1 MATKKKT
8 PAKKAPAKKAPAKK
22 APVKKAPAKKAPA
35 KKAPAKK
42 APAKKAPAKKAPAK
56 KAPVKKAPAKKA
68 PVKKA
73 PAKKVVAK
81 KVVAKKAPAKKVV
94 AKKAPV
100 KKAPAKKVV
109 AKKIV
114 AKAAPAKKIVE
125 KKAPAP
131 KVEPVKKAAA
141 EKVVA
146 SGKANAPVVPT
157 PPPMPPRISL
167 KKPEPPK
174 RHVIV
179 KGPSQDGVS
188 STKDFDLKFLFAQRE
203 LLQQEREKLAGQAT
217 RLENEANALIADA
230 EMGDVQFDDE
240 GGEGDTMVVERDQDL
255 VLSAAAR
262 QTVEH
267 IDAALQRI
275 KNGEYGYS
283 SVSGSPIP
291 KERLKAIPWATE
303 LVTERAGG
311 LGRR

>member
-8 PAKKAPAKKAPAKK
+8 PT
-22 APVKKAPAKKAPA
+22 
-35 KKAPAKK
+35 
-42 APAKKAPAKKAPAK
+42 
-56 KAPVKKAPAKKA
+56 
-68 PVKKA
+68 KKA
-73 PAKKVVAK
+73 PAKKVVAKKASAK

-94 AKKAPV
+94 AKKVVANKAPAKKV
-100 KKAPAKKVV
+100 VAKKPAAKKVVVKKASAKKVVAKKAPAKKVV
-109 AKKIV
+109 AKKVV
-114 AKAAPAKKIVE
+114 AKKVVAAKVVPVKKVAE
-125 KKAPAP
+125 KKAPAV
-131 KVEPVKKAAA
+131 KVEPVKKTASSKSSAA
-141 EKVVA
+141 
-146 SGKANAPVVPT
+146 VVPA
-157 PPPMPPRISL
+157 PPAMPPRISL

-174 RHVIV
+174 KHVVV
-179 KGPSQDGVS
+179 KGPSEDGVS

-203 LLQQEREKLAGQAT
+203 HLLMEREKLSGQAT
-217 RLENEANALIADA
+217 RLENEANAMIADA

-262 QTVEH
+262 QTVEQ
-267 IDAALQRI
+267 IDLALQRI
-275 KNGEYGYS
+275 KTGEYGYS